1 MRKGFLCSIDGTSPP
16 LLPSIPPFQLSLRH
30 SSLSLSSSVLHI
42 RDASSL
48 FFVLF
53 SPALS
58 SVVRLLEWRLP
69 DRWVEE
75 KLLVK
80 AAYWPWSRRRVMSRL
95 VVRIILVWS
104 KGTDVEGKM
113 QNGRISKVRNV
124 ERAKCRSIP
133 SSKKRWSKVEMSRNK
148 MSNEEKA
155 KRNDVEVVKCRI

>member
-30 SSLSLSSSVLHI
+30 SSLSLSLSLSLSSSVLHI

-58 SVVRLLEWRLP
+58 SGVRLLECRLP

-95 VVRIILVWS
+95 VVMLNCFLISNRSTMAKQSLNHSNWS
-104 KGTDVEGKM
+104 
-113 QNGRISKVRNV
+113 
-124 ERAKCRSIP
+124 ER
-133 SSKKRWSKVEMSRNK
+133 
-148 MSNEEKA
+148 KA
-155 KRNDVEVVKCRI
+155 KTSPWKWMTVTEERQVDRSDVDDGNDSHRDQCQ